1 MKRAVPWNWSQDKLS
16 FVSRQ
21 SWLQL
26 TTQFYSPTQAKQPMK
41 TSKILSQVCPHVPV
55 PCLTVSDPKC
65 SCLFWVS
72 ILRPLSWCFWSQF
85 YVMREGNLYH
95 NTYAKTSR
103 LNRLLVQVNI
113 PLTWVNL
120 VASVLEA
127 VMGQSG
133 SHPGLIVALA
143 SSLHGIIGPG

>member
-1 MKRAVPWNWSQDKLS
+1 MFLFVLGLNFKAVKLM
-16 FVSRQ
+16 F
-21 SWLQL
+21 LE
-26 TTQFYSPTQAKQPMK
+26 
-41 TSKILSQVCPHVPV
+41 PV
-55 PCLTVSDPKC
+55 
-65 SCLFWVS
+65 
-72 ILRPLSWCFWSQF
+72 
-85 YVMREGNLYH
+85 YVMRESNLYH

-103 LNRLLVQVNI
+103 PNRLLVQVNI

-143 SSLHGIIGPG
+143 GSLHGIIGPGWPDPSTRQSNAGRSLRKDQSNECFQSGN